1 LDFRKDF
8 SLNSHGI
15 IKPMVLDANGNP
27 IPAESVL
34 QLREAN
40 LKNMHHHDDIR
51 ASDSSDDEGDGGQT
65 ITTKP
70 K

>member
-1 LDFRKDF
+1 
-8 SLNSHGI
+8 
-15 IKPMVLDANGNP
+15 MVLDSNGNP

-40 LKNMHHHDDIR
+40 LKSMHHHDDLR
-51 ASDSSDDEGDGGQT
+51 ASESSDDEGDGGQ
-65 ITTKP
+65 ISTTKS